1 MSRLLI
7 SESPLLVLPSL
18 AETIGLNEAI
28 VLQKIQFWTSKEKHY
43 KDGRYWVYNS
53 YDSWSDQF
61 PFCRK
66 STIIRILNP
75 LENEGLII
83 TGNYNTLKIDR
94 TKWYAIDY
102 EKMEHLSKVNK
113 SCCHSE

>member
-1 MSRLLI
+1 MSKLLI

-28 VLQKIQFWTSKEKHY
+28 VLQQIHFWTSKEKHY

-53 YDSWSDQF
+53 YDSWADQF
-61 PFCRK
+61 PFWSK
-66 STIIRILNP
+66 STIIRILNR

-83 TGNYNTLKIDR
+83 TANYNALKIDR
-94 TKWYAIDY
+94 TKWYAINY
-102 EKMEHLSKVNK
+102 ENMERLSKIDK
-113 SCCHSE
+113 PSCQSE